1 MLHSYSPKYDDKP
14 DTDKWVDNMRELFQT
29 LNALLVSLLQ
39 GVPFIKHLQSLLLLS
54 LINIDQFVPP
64 EEKKHPIISR
74 CMIYDDAMMRL

>member
-1 MLHSYSPKYDDKP
+1 MLHAYSPKYDDKP

-29 LNALLVSLLQ
+29 LDALLVSLLQ

-64 EEKKHPIISR
+64 EKTPNYIT
-74 CMIYDDAMMRL
+74 MYDI

>member
-1 MLHSYSPKYDDKP
+1 MLHAYSPKYDDKP

-29 LNALLVSLLQ
+29 LDTLLVSLLQ

-64 EEKKHPIISR
+64 EKHPIISR

>member
-1 MLHSYSPKYDDKP
+1 MLHAYSPKYDDKP

-29 LNALLVSLLQ
+29 LDTLLVSLLQ

-64 EEKKHPIISR
+64 EKTPNYIT
-74 CMIYDDAMMRL
+74 MYDI